1 MPHIDAIRF
10 RKYKSFGE
18 EYSTIPLKR
27 MTVLIGR
34 NNSGKS
40 SCIDVIEALCKP
52 DTLASLKMG
61 SLDLLVDRTLSDDE
75 WMDLFLKSGYSQW
88 QYPSLNQFQ
97 GKICSFKIYTQNN
110 GKHHSAYSDMVHIDE
125 KELNTMIHWS
135 ELENQL
141 DVFIKKI
148 HFVRINA
155 ERDIIPELENP
166 KEQVD
171 EKGTGATSLINL
183 ILNHDGQDEWL
194 IQHDLLNALNDIILP
209 DASYSRIDVK
219 KIRNEK
225 WEVFLYEGDEKYA
238 LSQMGSGLKTVIL
251 VLLSLIVIPQI
262 RNFSFFEE
270 ATCIYA
276 FEELENNLHPALQR
290 RLFKY
295 IDAYIED
302 HPNTYVFLTTHSH
315 VPINMFAGRKG
326 AQILH
331 VTKEGGVSSLH
342 VINDFI
348 TKSEVLNDLD
358 VRASD
363 LLQSNGIIWV
373 EGPSD
378 RVYIKHWIE
387 IWGGGDLCEGIDYQ
401 FLYYGGRLLSHYTA
415 DGSENQEEQVD
426 ENLIKILK
434 INRNAV
440 IVMDS
445 DITEKRPD
453 INKTK
458 ERIQEEFKQNNMLCW
473 ITVGKEI
480 ENYIPCQAINSAYGC
495 DLSQCGL
502 NKLFPTYIKKNAIT
516 KKEFGK
522 GKVPFASEVVK
533 HITVEDS
540 THVPKSDLEQRMTEL
555 IKIIRG
561 WTPDKSEP
569 DTKSAQT

>member
-1 MPHIDAIRF
+1 MPQIDAIRF

-61 SLDLLVDRTLSDDE
+61 SLDLLVDRTLSDNE

-125 KELNTMIHWS
+125 KELNTIIRWS

-141 DVFIKKI
+141 DMFIKKI

-315 VPINMFAGRKG
+315 VPINMFAGREG

-378 RVYIKHWIE
+378 RIYIKRWIE

-401 FLYYGGRLLSHYTA
+401 FLYYGGRLLSHYSA
-415 DGSENQEEQVD
+415 EEAQAEND
-426 ENLIKILK
+426 LIGILTT
-434 INRNAV
+434 NRNSAIV
-440 IVMDS
+440 IDS
-445 DITEKRPD
+445 DKRTPRSR
-453 INKTK
+453 INATK
-458 ERIQEEFKQNNMLCW
+458 QRIQKEFKAKQLFCW
-473 ITVGKEI
+473 ITQGKEI
-480 ENYIPCQAINSAYGC
+480 ENYVSSQAINATYKSH
-495 DLSQCGL
+495 LPQCGL
-502 NKLFPTYIKKNAIT
+502 NELFPPYIEKNATT
-516 KKEFGK
+516 KKAFGK
-522 GKVPFASEVVK
+522 GKVSFASEVVK
-533 HITVEDS
+533 HITAENS
-540 THVPKSDLEQRMTEL
+540 TQVRESDLKQRITEL
-555 IKIIRG
+555 IKTIRG
-561 WTPDKSEP
+561 WTPKKPEP

>member
-1 MPHIDAIRF
+1 MPQIDAIRF

-52 DTLASLKMG
+52 DTLASLKMR
-61 SLDLLVDRTLSDDE
+61 SLELIVDRILSDDE

-125 KELNTMIHWS
+125 KELNTMIRWS

-141 DVFIKKI
+141 DMFIKKI

-302 HPNTYVFLTTHSH
+302 HPNTYVFLTTHSQ
-315 VPINMFAGRKG
+315 VPINMFAGREG

-342 VINDFI
+342 VIDDFI

-378 RVYIKHWIE
+378 RIYIKHWME
-387 IWGGGDLCEGIDYQ
+387 IWGGAKLREGVDYQ

-415 DGSENQEEQVD
+415 DESEMQEEQAD
-426 ENLIKILK
+426 ENLIEILK
-434 INRNAV
+434 INRHAV
-440 IVMDS
+440 IVIDS
-445 DITEKRPD
+445 DITKDQPS

-458 ERIQEEFKQNNMLCW
+458 ERIKEEFKQNQMLCW
-473 ITVGKEI
+473 ITAGKEI
-480 ENYIPCQAINSAYGC
+480 ENYVPYQAINSAFGC
-495 DLSQCGL
+495 SLVQCGM
-502 NKLFPTYIKKNAIT
+502 NELFPIYIEQDDTSKKA
-516 KKEFGK
+516 FSR
-522 GKVPFASEVVK
+522 GKVSFASEVVK
-533 HITVEDS
+533 HITKDDS
-540 THVPKSDLEQRMTEL
+540 IQVQGSDLDQQIIEL
-555 IKIIRG
+555 IMTIRG

-569 DTKSAQT
+569 DTQSAQT

>member
-40 SCIDVIEALCKP
+40 SCIDVIEAL
-52 DTLASLKMG
+52 
-61 SLDLLVDRTLSDDE
+61 SDNE
-75 WMDLFLKSGYSQW
+75 I
-88 QYPSLNQFQ
+88 FQ
-97 GKICSFKIYTQNN
+97 RIQVEAQAYVTYNN
-110 GKHHSAYSDMVHIDE
+110 
-125 KELNTMIHWS
+125 S
-135 ELENQL
+135 ELDQL
-141 DVFIKKI
+141 HISRINNNLLGKTCLFSISTAWTSSNKHFYLEPTSDTRHWFYHQGASNDSVFQSANTLLSAIDFI
-148 HFVRINA
+148 RLNA
-155 ERDIIPELENP
+155 ERDIPPETEDHSDNLSPNG
-166 KEQVD
+166 D
-171 EKGTGATSLINL
+171 DATSLINHY
-183 ILNHDGQDEWL
+183 LNNEGNNERL
-194 IQHDLLNALNDIILP
+194 VQHDLLDALNKIMNP
-209 DASYSRIDVK
+209 DAHFSGITVQK
-219 KIRNEK
+219 TRNK
-225 WEVFLYEGDEKYA
+225 FWEVYLYENDVRYP
-238 LSQMGSGLKTVIL
+238 LSKMGSGLKTIIL
-251 VLLSLIVIPQI
+251 VLLNLLIV
-262 RNFSFFEE
+262 SYKYYHS
-270 ATCIYA
+270 CIKDNTVVFA

-290 RLFKY
+290 RLFDY
-295 IDAYIED
+295 IDKFSQD

-315 VPINMFAGRKG
+315 VPINMFADQKD

-331 VTKEGGVSSLH
+331 ITKENGKSAIQIVD
-342 VINDFI
+342 DFI

-378 RVYIKHWIE
+378 RIYIKRWIE
-387 IWGGGDLCEGIDYQ
+387 IWEGDLCEGIDYQ

-458 ERIQEEFKQNNMLCW
+458 ERIEEEFKQNNMLCW

-533 HITVEDS
+533 HITVLDS
-540 THVPKSDLEQRMTEL
+540 THVPESDLEQRMTEL
-555 IKIIRG
+555 IKTIRG

-569 DTKSAQT
+569 DTQSAQT